1 MSMITEPFRIRLQKE
16 IRNLKQFKEALM
28 DARPGAAAIDTLV
41 KTWETEQGAM
51 SYATIPIALDAM
63 LLTAVVDN
71 RKLILELASEVR
83 ASSPRL
89 DGITNRLEKGEAF
102 GW

>member
-16 IRNLKQFKEALM
+16 IRNLKQSKEALM
-28 DARPGAAAIDTLV
+28 DARPRAAIDTLV
-41 KTWETEQGAM
+41 KTWESEQGAM
-51 SYATIPIALDAM
+51 IYATIPIALDVM
-63 LLTAVVDN
+63 VLTAVVHN

-83 ASSPRL
+83 ASSPTL
-89 DGITNRLEKGEAF
+89 DGIRNRLEKGEAF